1 MVIRYASAILNI
13 AGGAALLLGLLFWS
27 GVALQLVSLHML
39 LGLLTVAA
47 LWVIVAAQMRVA
59 AGSSLFTLCALIVG
73 ALTIF
78 LGLRQTTLLV
88 GPSHW
93 IIQVVHLLL
102 GILTIGLGHMAKAK
116 SKVKT

>member
-13 AGGAALLLGLLFWS
+13 GGGVALLLGLLFWS

-47 LWVIVAAQMRVA
+47 LWVIAAAQLRLAGGSWFFA
-59 AGSSLFTLCALIVG
+59 AGALIIG

-78 LGLRQTTLLV
+78 LGLRQTTLMV
-88 GPSHW
+88 GASHW
-93 IIQVVHLLL
+93 IIQVIHLLL
-102 GILTIGLGHMAKAK
+102 GILTIGLGHMAKK
-116 SKVKT
+116 HWKMEN